1 MAEIG
6 GQPGNKNAT
15 KNKVW
20 IEALNRSIAQD
31 DGKRLRAAAEKLLDL
46 AVAGDVQ
53 ALKELGDRLDGKP
66 AQTVQ
71 GPGEDG
77 AHKVIAQIEQVIVD
91 PSR

>member
-1 MAEIG
+1 MAAIG

-20 IEALNRSIAQD
+20 IAALNRAISQD

-46 AVAGDVQ
+46 AAAGEIP

-66 AQTVQ
+66 PQQIDIANA
-71 GPGEDG
+71 DG
-77 AHKVIAQIEQVIVD
+77 KPFEIRFDTPDGDA
-91 PSR
+91 

>member
-1 MAEIG
+1 MAERG
-6 GQPGNKNAT
+6 GQPGNTNAT

-46 AVAGDVQ
+46 AVEGNVP

-66 AQTVQ
+66 AQAVTLSGDPENPVMVQ
-71 GPGEDG
+71 E
-77 AHKVIAQIEQVIVD
+77 ITRQVVK
-91 PSR
+91 P